1 MGDWVLPSTLPRIQ
15 EINLVLIKS
24 RNELRTTYT
33 YLKEKQEVGEVDGF
47 SDTLGSFII
56 IPSDGSYIMRLNIK
70 EDRFHPPTS
79 CYS

>member
-1 MGDWVLPSTLPRIQ
+1 MKRMGDWVLPPTLPRIQ
-15 EINLVLIKS
+15 ELNLVLIKF

-47 SDTLGSFII
+47 SDTLGS
-56 IPSDGSYIMRLNIK
+56 YIMRLNIK

-79 CYS
+79 